1 MRPLAEGIIGFWMW
15 LRPDRYHRDDQR
27 FNSCIEKKEC
37 VELLKGYWWLIV
49 VFGLLALQA
58 ARKYMV
64 KRKP

>member
-1 MRPLAEGIIGFWMW
+1 M
-15 LRPDRYHRDDQR
+15 
-27 FNSCIEKKEC
+27 